1 MNKNV
6 RILLFISILFGLSLG
21 IYEFILPF
29 YLRDRGISFASMGII
44 FSLGSIAMFFI
55 RIHAG
60 QLSDI
65 HGRKIFYSLALF
77 GSGVANFFTPFTAG
91 MFNLTILKSLR
102 ESCAMVQESIHS
114 VVLFELSKKKFLDFI
129 GKTTGAQ
136 WIFQGLGAFVAGIM
150 LLWFGYRN
158 TFFFNAGLL
167 LLAFIFFSIFFKE
180 PEIQKSQVPRVP
192 TAKLY
197 SLDFSRPLMVITLAN
212 LVFMVGQGCSHS
224 FIMPLFFSDKFNMN
238 RQVVS
243 IIMALHRLVLGIPM
257 VFAGLFIKERM
268 DLKRIYIWLIFVEG
282 LSLSA
287 CALIPSFFV
296 TTVVWL
302 SHDFIGAAFWVPVQ
316 RTLIQQYSRSES
328 RAYDV
333 SKVAA
338 FSALGLIIG
347 PIIAGWL
354 SPLSISAPF
363 FLSGIIMMVSTLM
376 LVPL

>member
-1 MNKNV
+1 MC
-6 RILLFISILFGLSLG
+6 S
-21 IYEFILPF
+21 
-29 YLRDRGISFASMGII
+29 
-44 FSLGSIAMFFI
+44 
-55 RIHAG
+55 
-60 QLSDI
+60 SD
-65 HGRKIFYSLALF
+65 L
-77 GSGVANFFTPFTAG
+77 
-91 MFNLTILKSLR
+91 
-102 ESCAMVQESIHS
+102 
-114 VVLFELSKKKFLDFI
+114 
-129 GKTTGAQ
+129 
-136 WIFQGLGAFVAGIM
+136 
-150 LLWFGYRN
+150 
-158 TFFFNAGLL
+158 
-167 LLAFIFFSIFFKE
+167 
-180 PEIQKSQVPRVP
+180 
-192 TAKLY
+192 
-197 SLDFSRPLMVITLAN
+197 
-212 LVFMVGQGCSHS
+212 
-224 FIMPLFFSDKFNMN
+224 DKFNMN